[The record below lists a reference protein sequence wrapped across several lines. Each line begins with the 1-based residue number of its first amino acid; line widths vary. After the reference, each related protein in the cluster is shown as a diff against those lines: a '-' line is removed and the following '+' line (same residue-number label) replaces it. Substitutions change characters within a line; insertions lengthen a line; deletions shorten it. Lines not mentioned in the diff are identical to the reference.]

1 MVSLEANG
9 SETVV
14 ATQTDEEVEVEVDD
28 SVAPV
33 RYEITSFGID
43 FDVEGL
49 CRRLERGE
57 IAIPGFQRSFVWSL
71 GHASRFIES
80 LLLGLPVPGVFLSR
94 DFDSDKYV
102 VIDGQQRLKSI
113 QFFRDGVFNPSAGAK
128 TQRAFKLTGVQQ
140 EFEGL
145 TYQDLASSDRFRI
158 DNSVIHATVVKQD
171 APAENNTS
179 VYHIFDRINSG
190 GLRLSAQEIRSAIC
204 HGTFIDALA
213 TLNEHPSWRSIF
225 GKVHSRQRD
234 QELILRFLAFFFDE
248 AVYKPPMSEFLTVFI
263 QKNRNPQDDFLAES
277 TDIFALTMD
286 SFMSA
291 LGGRAFRLE
300 RAINAAIFDSMSV
313 GLARKIASSD
323 HPPDPE
329 QTKLAHRFL
338 LEDTD
343 YLEAVSQS
351 TADER
356 SVTMRMEK
364 SRRAVRSPVRCATV
378 NSQANSTR

>member
-1 MVSLEANG
+1 M
-9 SETVV
+9 
-14 ATQTDEEVEVEVDD
+14 
-28 SVAPV
+28 
-33 RYEITSFGID
+33 
-43 FDVEGL
+43 
-49 CRRLERGE
+49 
-57 IAIPGFQRSFVWSL
+57 
-71 GHASRFIES
+71 
-80 LLLGLPVPGVFLSR
+80 
-94 DFDSDKYV
+94 
-102 VIDGQQRLKSI
+102 
-113 QFFRDGVFNPSAGAK
+113 
-128 TQRAFKLTGVQQ
+128 TGVQQ

-145 TYQDLASSDRFRI
+145 TYQDLAPSDRFRI

-204 HGTFIDALA
+204 HGKFIESLG

-263 QKNRNPQDDFLAES
+263 QKNRNPQDDFLTES
-277 TDIFALTMD
+277 TDIFARTME

-300 RAINAAIFDSMSV
+300 RAINAALFDSMSV

-356 SVTMRMEK
+356 SVTMRMTKAAE
-364 SRRAVRSPVRCATV
+364 RFAAL
-378 NSQANSTR
+378 

>member
-1 MVSLEANG
+1 MVSLETNG

-14 ATQTDEEVEVEVDD
+14 ATDMDVEIKDDDVD

-33 RYEITSFGID
+33 RYEITSFGVD

-57 IAIPGFQRSFVWSL
+57 IAIPGFQRSFVWNL
-71 GHASRFIES
+71 RHASRFIES
-80 LLLGLPVPGVFLSR
+80 LLLGLPIPGIFLSR

-102 VIDGQQRLKSI
+102 VIDGQQRLKSL

-128 TQRAFKLTGVQQ
+128 TQRAFTLTGVQQ

-145 TYQDLASSDRFRI
+145 TYQDLAPSDRFRI

-204 HGTFIDALA
+204 HGKLIDKLG
-213 TLNEHPSWRSIF
+213 TINEHPGWRSMF

-248 AVYKPPMSEFLTVFI
+248 AVYKPPMSEFLTLFI
-263 QKNRNPQDDFLAES
+263 QKNRNPHDDFLTES
-277 TDIFALTMD
+277 TDIFDRTMD
-286 SFMSA
+286 AFMSA

-300 RAINAAIFDSMSV
+300 RALNAAIFDSMSV

-329 QTKLAHRFL
+329 QTKLAHSSL

-343 YLEAVSQS
+343 YLEAVSRS

-356 SVTMRMEK
+356 SVSIRMAK
-364 SRRAVRSPVRCATV
+364 AVERFA
-378 NSQANSTR
+378 AL